1 MPVWRTTGT
10 VSGAALGYII
20 GNIPGAIGG
29 AVVGHSLG
37 AVRDAKGRAVS
48 EVFLSLPLSARANVL
63 RALASKVLELSL
75 IHI

>member
-48 EVFLSLPLSARANVL
+48 EVFLSLTLSARANVL
-63 RALASKVLELSL
+63 RALASKVLESL
-75 IHI
+75 

>member
-37 AVRDAKGRAVS
+37 AVRDVKGRAVS

-63 RALASKVLELSL
+63 RALASKVLESL
-75 IHI
+75 